1 MYSASHIIIEKSPV
15 DTTRLACSHS
25 HNTFVC
31 EVKVSAVCPIITKIV
46 TPDPENLE
54 SQVSRHT
61 SGIPCSSEKQ
71 QLERHGVP
79 QNYAKTAEVL

>member
-1 MYSASHIIIEKSPV
+1 MPQNSPQNVSNPRISGGACARSHLWPDHRKGASSAPGP
-15 DTTRLACSHS
+15 TM
-25 HNTFVC
+25 
-31 EVKVSAVCPIITKIV
+31 TKIV

-54 SQVSRHT
+54 LQVSRHT

-79 QNYAKTAEVL
+79 QYYAKKADVL